1 MIEQSRREGYAAE
14 SKALLFLRAAKTA
27 NDGFANGC
35 RFNGVIG
42 FGHARSQVRQLL
54 TTELTLSVQLIRK
67 TDHAKLFLGI
77 KTFDLLD
84 DLLRCHTSMI

>member
-1 MIEQSRREGYAAE
+1 MVSRMVAA
-14 SKALLFLRAAKTA
+14 STASSVSVMRA
-27 NDGFANGC
+27 G
-35 RFNGVIG
+35 
-42 FGHARSQVRQLL
+42 QVRQLL